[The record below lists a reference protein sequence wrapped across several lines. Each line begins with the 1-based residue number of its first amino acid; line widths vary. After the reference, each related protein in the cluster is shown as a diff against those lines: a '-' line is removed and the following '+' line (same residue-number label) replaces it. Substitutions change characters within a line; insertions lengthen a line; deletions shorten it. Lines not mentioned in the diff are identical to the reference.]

1 MGSRRMT
8 QKLTVLGR
16 LESRLRFGGGTAKV
30 RSQHAKGKL
39 TARER
44 IAKLLDSGTFQ
55 ELDLWGSPMAT
66 GPLSDYKQAP
76 ADAVAVGY
84 GTVNGRPIY
93 IWSQD
98 ATVLSGTMGTIHAR
112 KITMV
117 MEKAIHAKVPIV
129 GIIDSEGPR
138 IEDAIQYYRFY
149 SPESMVYFQTMA
161 SGVIPQISLIMG
173 PCVGEMAI
181 SASIADF
188 VFMVGKTGYMH
199 VAPPPAGKTHEE
211 TGDALMHARDTGCCD
226 VLAEN
231 DEECLQ
237 TCREL
242 LSYLPSNSR
251 EKPPIVNTGDDPN
264 RREEELLG
272 IVPFDT
278 KKAFSMHRII
288 SLIVDEGKFFELKP
302 LWANNLIV
310 GFGRLGGQTVGFIA
324 NNSQVLGGSLTLDAA
339 DKMARFVRFCDAFN
353 IPLVW
358 LADTPAFLPS
368 VEEETRGLIR
378 HGCKVVFS
386 NTEASVPQIT
396 IAIRKLYG
404 GGSVAM
410 PGTALGGDI
419 MVGWPTVER
428 GLMGA
433 EAAVAII
440 YKKELRAL
448 REKDDAALRARHA
461 QRASEMQQRLK
472 SLEREWAQEFIDP
485 RDTRSFLIKA
495 LKTFVN
501 REEPRPQ
508 RKHENI
514 RL

>member
-1 MGSRRMT
+1 
-8 QKLTVLGR
+8 
-16 LESRLRFGGGTAKV
+16 
-30 RSQHAKGKL
+30 
-39 TARER
+39 
-44 IAKLLDSGTFQ
+44 
-55 ELDLWGSPMAT
+55 
-66 GPLSDYKQAP
+66 
-76 ADAVAVGY
+76 
-84 GTVNGRPIY
+84 
-93 IWSQD
+93 
-98 ATVLSGTMGTIHAR
+98 
-112 KITMV
+112 
-117 MEKAIHAKVPIV
+117 
-129 GIIDSEGPR
+129 
-138 IEDAIQYYRFY
+138 
-149 SPESMVYFQTMA
+149 
-161 SGVIPQISLIMG
+161 
-173 PCVGEMAI
+173 
-181 SASIADF
+181 
-188 VFMVGKTGYMH
+188 
-199 VAPPPAGKTHEE
+199 
-211 TGDALMHARDTGCCD
+211 
-226 VLAEN
+226 
-231 DEECLQ
+231 
-237 TCREL
+237 
-242 LSYLPSNSR
+242 
-251 EKPPIVNTGDDPN
+251 
-264 RREEELLG
+264 
-272 IVPFDT
+272 
-278 KKAFSMHRII
+278 
-288 SLIVDEGKFFELKP
+288 VDEGKFFELKP

-310 GFGRLGGQTVGFIA
+310 GFGRLGGQTVGFIS

>member
-1 MGSRRMT
+1 
-8 QKLTVLGR
+8 
-16 LESRLRFGGGTAKV
+16 
-30 RSQHAKGKL
+30 
-39 TARER
+39 
-44 IAKLLDSGTFQ
+44 
-55 ELDLWGSPMAT
+55 MAT
-66 GPLSDYKQAP
+66 GTLSDYKQAP
-76 ADAVAVGY
+76 SDAVAAGY
-84 GTVNGRPIY
+84 GTVNGRPLY
-93 IWSQD
+93 VWSQD
-98 ATVLSGTMGTIHAR
+98 ATVLGGTMGTMHAR
-112 KITMV
+112 KITMI
-117 MEKAIHAKVPIV
+117 MEKAIHARVPIV
-129 GIIDSEGPR
+129 GIIDSEGAR
-138 IEDAIQYYRFY
+138 VEDAIQYYRFF
-149 SPESMVYFQTMA
+149 SPESLVYFQTMA

-181 SASIADF
+181 SASLADF
-188 VFMVGKTGYMH
+188 VFMVNKTGYMH
-199 VAPPPAGKTHEE
+199 VAPPPAGKSREE
-211 TGDALMHARDTGCCD
+211 TGDALVHARDTGCCD

-242 LSYLPSNSR
+242 LSYLPSHNR
-251 EKPPIVNTGDDPN
+251 EKPPVVNTGDDPN

-272 IVPFDT
+272 IAPFDT
-278 KKAFSMHRII
+278 KKSFSMHRII
-288 SLIVDEGKFFELKP
+288 HLIVDESKFFELKP
-302 LWANNLIV
+302 LWADNLIT
-310 GFGRLGGQTVGFIA
+310 GFGRLGGQTAGFIA
-324 NNSQVLGGSLTLDAA
+324 NNSQSLGGSLTLDAA

-353 IPLVW
+353 IPLIW

-448 REKDDAALRARHA
+448 REKDDAALRERHA
-461 QRASEMQQRLK
+461 QRASEMQQSLK
-472 SLEREWAQEFIDP
+472 SLEREWVQEFIDP
-485 RDTRSFLIKA
+485 RDTRPFLINA
-495 LKTFVN
+495 LKTFAK
-501 REEPRPQ
+501 REEERPR

>member
-1 MGSRRMT
+1 MTSRRMI

-16 LESRLRFGGGTAKV
+16 LEDRLKSGGGGARV
-30 RSQHAKGKL
+30 RSQRARGKL

-44 IAKLLDSGTFQ
+44 IEKLLDPGTFV

-66 GPLSDYKQAP
+66 GALSDYKQAP
-76 ADAVAVGY
+76 ADGVAVGY
-84 GTVNGRPIY
+84 GMVDGRPVY
-93 IWSQD
+93 VWSQD
-98 ATVLSGTMGTIHAR
+98 AAVLGGTVATVHAR
-112 KITMV
+112 KITGV
-117 MEKAIHAKVPIV
+117 MEEAIHARVPIV

-161 SGVIPQISLIMG
+161 SGVIPQISLVMG

-181 SASIADF
+181 SAMMADF
-188 VFMVGKTGYMH
+188 VFMVNKTSYMH
-199 VAPPPAGKTHEE
+199 VAPPPFGRTHEE
-211 TGDALMHARDTGCCD
+211 TGEAVVHARDTGCCD
-226 VLAEN
+226 VLADS
-231 DEECLQ
+231 DEECMKM
-237 TCREL
+237 CRKL
-242 LSYLPSNSR
+242 LSYLPSNNR
-251 EKPPIVNTGDDPN
+251 EKPPVIDTGDALD
-264 RREEELLG
+264 RRDEELLR
-272 IVPFDT
+272 IVPFDM
-278 KKAFSMHRII
+278 KKAFDMRRVI
-288 SLIVDEGKFFELKP
+288 SLTVDEGSFFELKP

-310 GFGRLGGQTVGFIA
+310 GFGRLAGQTAGFIA
-324 NNSQVLGGSLTLDAA
+324 NNPQVLGGSMTLDAA

-353 IPLVW
+353 IPLIW
-358 LADTPAFLPS
+358 LADTPAFLPD

-386 NTEASVPQIT
+386 NVEARVPQIT
-396 IAIRKLYG
+396 VAIRKLYG

-440 YKKELRAL
+440 YKNELRAL
-448 REKDDAALRARHA
+448 REKNDAALKERHA
-461 QRASEMQQRLK
+461 ERAAEMQQRLK
-472 SLEREWAQEFIDP
+472 SLEREWVQDFIDP
-485 RDTRSFLIKA
+485 RDTRPLLIKA
-495 LKTFVN
+495 LKTFTC
-501 REEPRPQ
+501 REEDRPP